1 MDTIVREVILSS
13 LGPAVLFV
21 ASVIAARRVLDGSAH
36 SFRAERALFALAFA
50 AGQFRIL
57 GELSWPPV
65 ETSQSLPYLAFFA
78 VVSGADSRASMAFLV
93 LNVGAYFALHPIWA
107 ESAVSA
113 TGQWAIA
120 QVSLWAALGAF
131 ARVPPAAPGW
141 LFAGLF
147 AALGVVFVASA
158 STSLAMTAF
167 LLANLSAAQAILW
180 RPWMP
185 PVSIIQPVFVLL
197 LSLELYNYVW

>member
-1 MDTIVREVILSS
+1 MGTIVRELIFSS

-21 ASVIAARRVLDGSAH
+21 ASVIAARRVLDGSAL
-36 SFRAERALFALAFA
+36 FRAERALFALAFTV
-50 AGQFRIL
+50 GQFRIL
-57 GELSWPPV
+57 GKLSWPPV
-65 ETSQSLPYLAFFA
+65 ETTQSLPYLAFFA
-78 VVSGADSRASMAFLV
+78 VVSGAKSRASIAFLV

-107 ESAVSA
+107 DSVVSA

-131 ARVPPAAPGW
+131 ARVPPAAQGW
-141 LFAGLF
+141 LVASVF

-167 LLANLSAAQAILW
+167 LLANLSAAQAVLR
-180 RPWMP
+180 RPSMP
-185 PVSIIQPVFVLL
+185 AVSTVQPVFMLL
-197 LSLELYNYVW
+197 LCFELYNYVW